1 MVARRKATKPR
12 KQKFVT
18 KLKQDP
24 AGATK
29 AQVNKTGLFKYI
41 LGAVTLGAIGGS
53 QMVSAL
59 DRIPIVGGVLSA
71 SASRGSSL
79 VSKMRSR

>member
-1 MVARRKATKPR
+1 MVARKNNSKPR

-18 KLKQDP
+18 KFKQDP

-29 AQVNKTGLFKYI
+29 EQVNKTGAFKYI
-41 LGAVTLGAIGGS
+41 LGAITLGAIGGA
-53 QMVSAL
+53 QMVGAL

-71 SASRGSSL
+71 SASRGSTL
-79 VSKMRSR
+79 ATKMRRR